1 MEEAADMLAA
11 RDAIETEQV
20 AVGDPVRVGAE
31 PQRRVRRAQADETA
45 GEIEQGSGVVVLPI
59 NREIAVRG
67 AERQPGIDARKTSMA
82 LARRPRQRRPRTVA
96 RQSERPVFERL
107 GVLHHFERDFDLI
120 EPEFLAIVEDDIAA
134 QRAERSEERRV
145 GKECVSKCK
154 YRGG

>member
-1 MEEAADMLAA
+1 MRRDIDRRATEIEEAADMLAA

-82 LARRPRQRRPRTVA
+82 DRKST
-96 RQSERPVFERL
+96 RL
-107 GVLHHFERDFDLI
+107 NSSH
-120 EPEFLAIVEDDIAA
+120 
-134 QRAERSEERRV
+134 
-145 GKECVSKCK
+145 
-154 YRGG
+154 